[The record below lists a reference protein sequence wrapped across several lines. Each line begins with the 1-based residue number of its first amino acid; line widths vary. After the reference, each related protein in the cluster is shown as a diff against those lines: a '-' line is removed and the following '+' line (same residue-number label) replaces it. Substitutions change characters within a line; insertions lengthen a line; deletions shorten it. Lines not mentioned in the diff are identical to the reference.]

1 MNTLDAEIL
10 LERGSFR
17 LDVNV
22 HADASGIT
30 SLVGPSG
37 AGKTTLLRCIA
48 GLEPAARGRIVA
60 AGETWLDGA
69 RSLPAHRRRIGY
81 VFQEASLF
89 AHLSVRG
96 NLEFGW
102 RRVPSNERRVALDDV
117 VAWLELGALLA
128 RRTHDLSGGERQRV
142 ALGRALLASPKLLL
156 VDEPLS
162 ALDAQARERI
172 APWIAEL
179 PQRFG
184 APVLHV
190 SHSLAE
196 VARFATHVVRL
207 EAGRVT
213 ASGAARDLLPRIG
226 ATDDAL
232 AATLVCTVV
241 RHDDADGLSE
251 VDVAGQRAWIR
262 RTAADVGQR
271 VTLTVFARD
280 VALALAPDRGSSI
293 LNELVCE
300 VAALHESPTGV
311 VVTLALSDTQ
321 VLFARVTRRS
331 ARLLELRVG
340 QRVFARVKSVGVAAR
355 SENTVP

>member
-1 MNTLDAEIL
+1 MNTLDAQVA
-10 LERGSFR
+10 LERGAFR

-22 HADASGIT
+22 RADASGIT

-162 ALDAQARERI
+162 ALDTQARERI

-196 VARFATHVVRL
+196 VARFATQVVQL
-207 EAGRVT
+207 EAGRIT
-213 ASGAARDLLPRIG
+213 ANGAARDVLPHIG
-226 ATDDAL
+226 ASDDAL
-232 AATLVCTVV
+232 CAVLAGRILA
-241 RHDDADGLSE
+241 HDDVDGLSA
-251 VDVAGQRAWIR
+251 VAVGGTTAWVR
-262 RTAADVGQR
+262 RCHARVGASAS
-271 VTLTVFARD
+271 LTVFARD
-280 VALALAPDRGSSI
+280 VALALSPDAHSSI
-293 LNELVCE
+293 LNEFAAR
-300 VAALHESPTGV
+300 VAALHEAPTGV
-311 VVTLALSDTQ
+311 VVTLELASREL
-321 VLFARVTRRS
+321 LYARISRRS
-331 ARLLELRVG
+331 ARVLELDVG
-340 QRVFARVKSVGVAAR
+340 TRVFARVKGVGVAA
-355 SENTVP
+355 ELA

>member
-1 MNTLDAEIL
+1 MSTLEAKVML
-10 LERGSFR
+10 VRGGFR
-17 LDVNV
+17 LDVHV
-22 HADASGIT
+22 SADASGIT

-48 GLEPAARGRIVA
+48 GLEPAARGNIVV

-69 RSLPAHRRRIGY
+69 RALPAHRRRVGY

-102 RRVPSNERRVALDDV
+102 RRVAPNDRRVAFDDV
-117 VAWLELGALLA
+117 VAWLELAPLLA

-156 VDEPLS
+156 IDEPLS
-162 ALDAQARERI
+162 ALDAQARDRI

-179 PQRFG
+179 PRRFG

-196 VARFATHVVRL
+196 VARFAKDVVRL

-213 ASGAARDLLPRIG
+213 ASGPARDVLPEIG

-232 AATLVCTVV
+232 AATLVGSLV

-251 VDVAGQRAWIR
+251 VDVAGQRAWVR
-262 RTAADVGQR
+262 RAAADVGRR

-293 LNELVCE
+293 LNELACD
-300 VAALHESPTGV
+300 VAALHESANGV
-311 VVTLALSDTQ
+311 VVTLALPGEQ
-321 VLFARVTRRS
+321 QLFARVTRRS

-340 QRVFARVKSVGVAAR
+340 QRVFARVKSVGVAAHDELR
-355 SENTVP
+355 S